1 MTLSQLAAHQPAL
14 ELLQRSLS
22 RGRLGHAYLFTG
34 GDLEELTAAGR
45 ALAMTLN
52 CQSPPRRG
60 ESGLPLDACGEC
72 LACRKV
78 KDEMHP
84 DVFWVRPESKTRI
97 IKAEQIR
104 ELIRELNLR
113 PAEAAHKAALIVAAD
128 RMHTSA
134 ANAFLKTL
142 EEPPAGTVLMLLS
155 TEPQHLLETIL
166 SRCLRLNLAGGGPRL
181 SREVETWL
189 AGFAKLLAASGQ
201 SRLERYR
208 LLGEL
213 AAQLNQIREAIAQRL
228 EAQSP
233 LQRFPD
239 AEPDL
244 KEQWEAE
251 LKAAIEAEYRRQ
263 RGELLQALEWWL
275 RDVWLATQGMNG
287 AAAAL
292 PALADATRQA
302 AARLK
307 PAQAQAN
314 LEVMEEMAARLRT
327 NAQEALV
334 LEVGL
339 LKMNL

>member
-1 MTLSQLAAHQPAL
+1 MTLSQLAHHQPAL
-14 ELLQRSLS
+14 ALLQRSLG

-34 GDLEELTAAGR
+34 ADLEELCAAAR

-52 CQSPPRRG
+52 CKSPPQRG
-60 ESGLPLDACGEC
+60 DTGLPLDSCGAC

-78 KDEMHP
+78 KDELHP
-84 DVFWVRPESKTRI
+84 DVFWLRPESKTRI

-113 PAEAAHKAALIVAAD
+113 PTEAEHKVAIIVAAD
-128 RMHTSA
+128 RMHANA

-142 EEPPAGTVLMLLS
+142 EEPPAGTILMLLS
-155 TEPQHLLETIL
+155 TEPQQLLETIL

-181 SREVETWL
+181 APELEKWL
-189 AGFAKLLAASGQ
+189 QDFAAQLASAGQ
-201 SRLERYR
+201 SLLDRYR

-213 AAQLNQIREAIAQRL
+213 TRQLSEMREALAARL
-228 EAQSP
+228 EEQSP

-239 AEPDL
+239 AEPEL

-251 LKAAIEAEYRRQ
+251 LKAAIEAEYRRR

-275 RDVWLATQGMNG
+275 RDVWLITQGMDS
-287 AAAAL
+287 ALIAL
-292 PALADATRQA
+292 PQLEAATRRA

-307 PAQAQAN
+307 PPQAQAN
-314 LEVMEEMAARLRT
+314 LEVVEEMSARLRT